1 MHDWNNEMSL
11 QKNVKKMDITDM
23 VIVDLNEVFTARA
36 SKFSEGVSGHLVTLR
51 SSLVVA
57 AAVVPNMW

>member
-1 MHDWNNEMSL
+1 MS
-11 QKNVKKMDITDM
+11 KKKKDITDM

-57 AAVVPNMW
+57 AAVVPNMWRLK